1 MSDVTALGATG
12 GSAPATTTK
21 TTQKST
27 SKPAADFK
35 ETLKK
40 VDGHRYAKIQ
50 NGTRKGEFVNQ
61 SGNDRDGQAFR
72 LVERGGHEYHVY
84 GKIVVRV
91 PDAPNPS

>member
-12 GSAPATTTK
+12 GSAPAAAK
-21 TTQKST
+21 TTQKAT
-27 SKPAADFK
+27 SKVTPKADFK

-40 VDGHRYAKIQ
+40 VDGHRYAKIAT
-50 NGTRKGEFVNQ
+50 GPRKGEYVNQ

-72 LVERGGHEYHVY
+72 LVERNGHEYHVY

-91 PDAPNPS
+91 PDAPTT

>member
-21 TTQKST
+21 TNSKTT
-27 SKPAADFK
+27 AKPAADFK

-40 VDGHRYAKIQ
+40 VDGHRYAKVAD
-50 NGTRKGEFVNQ
+50 GPRKGQYVNQ
-61 SGNDRDGQAFR
+61 SGNDRDGKAFR
-72 LVERGGHEYHVY
+72 LVERNGHEYHVY

-91 PDAPNPS
+91 PDEIS

>member
-27 SKPAADFK
+27 STAKADFK

-40 VDGHRYAKIQ
+40 VDGHRYAKVSD
-50 NGTRKGEFVNQ
+50 GPRKGEFVNQ

-91 PDAPNPS
+91 PDAAS